1 MKAIIVGGGIGGL
14 TTALMLRARGID
26 CELFEQSDTIREL
39 GVGIN
44 TLPHAIRELA
54 GLGLLQKLDDIAIR
68 TDVLYYLNRHG
79 QEVWR
84 DPRGIDAGHDVPQFS
99 IHRGRLQ
106 SVIHRAVEERLGSEA
121 IHTGRRLG
129 AFTQDEG
136 GVTAHFFD
144 RAGSHVNTVR
154 GDILI
159 GADGIHSRVRETLF
173 PGEGPPCWNGLMLW
187 RGARDWP
194 AFLSGRSMI
203 VAGGLHAKVV
213 VYPIAEGA
221 SPANRLTNWAVL
233 VKVGDGSAPP
243 PRREDWSRPGKREE
257 WMPHVARFAVPYV
270 DVPGLITATPEFYE
284 YPTCDRDPL
293 AAWSHGR
300 VTLLGDAA
308 HAMYPVGSNGA
319 SQAILDARALA
330 DALADADDVSE
341 ALRRY
346 EAARLRP
353 TAEIVHSNRS
363 GGPEGVIDAV
373 EALAPDGFDDV
384 ETVLSH
390 AEREAI
396 VRGYARQAGFAVPD
410 PDQTHTTRRI
420 AMAPPTG
427 PDVLS
432 ADASIDD
439 IEWNILGQ
447 TYRH

>member
-26 CELFEQSDTIREL
+26 CELYEQSETIREL

-54 GLGLLQKLDDIAIR
+54 GLGLLDRLDAIAIR
-68 TDVLYYLNRHG
+68 TDELHYLSRHG

-84 DPRGIDAGHDVPQFS
+84 EARGVGAGHDVPQFS

-106 SVIHRAVEERLGSEA
+106 SVIHEAVEERLGKQA
-121 IHTGRRLG
+121 IRTGCRLG

-136 GVTAHFFD
+136 GVTAYFFD
-144 RAGSHVNTVR
+144 RAGSHIETAR

-159 GADGIHSRVRETLF
+159 GADGIHSKVRDTLF
-173 PGEGPPCWNGLMLW
+173 PNEGPPCWNGLMLW

-194 AFLSGRSMI
+194 TFLSGKSMI

-221 SPANRLTNWAVL
+221 TPGSRFTNWAVL
-233 VKVGDGSAPP
+233 VKVGEGGTLP

-257 WMPHVARFAVPYV
+257 LMPHVARFNVPHI
-270 DVPGLITATPEFYE
+270 DVPALITATPEFYE
-284 YPTCDRDPL
+284 YPCCDRDPL
-293 AAWSHGR
+293 PYWTSGR

-308 HAMYPVGSNGA
+308 HPMYPVGSNGA

-330 DALADADDVSE
+330 DSLAHAEHPRQALMAYERKRLPMTAD
-341 ALRRY
+341 
-346 EAARLRP
+346 
-353 TAEIVHSNRS
+353 IVRSNRR

-373 EALAPDGFDDV
+373 EQIAPDGFDNVDN
-384 ETVLSH
+384 VLSYSQ
-390 AEREAI
+390 REAI
-396 VRGYARQAGFAVPD
+396 VRGYASKAGFAAVP
-410 PDQTHTTRRI
+410 
-420 AMAPPTG
+420 
-427 PDVLS
+427 
-432 ADASIDD
+432 
-439 IEWNILGQ
+439 NISVM
-447 TYRH
+447 RA